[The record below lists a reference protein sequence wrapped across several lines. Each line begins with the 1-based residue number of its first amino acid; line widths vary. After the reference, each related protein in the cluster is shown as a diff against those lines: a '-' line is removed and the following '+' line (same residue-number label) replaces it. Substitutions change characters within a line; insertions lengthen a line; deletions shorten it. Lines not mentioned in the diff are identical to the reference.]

1 RNAEIYQWNIGVQHL
16 FGAGITV
23 GVDYSASESRHL
35 PFSSSSG
42 TANKNFLPSSIRKK
56 IVADSNNCFAT
67 DPDPANDC
75 NNPTNTLAGLVANPF
90 QSLFQGP
97 GAIFNEPSSI
107 YNDPQIPLIN
117 LLRPY
122 PQFDGSF
129 SGLTALTASA
139 SYNSLQ

>member
-1 RNAEIYQWNIGVQHL
+1 
-16 FGAGITV
+16 
-23 GVDYSASESRHL
+23 
-35 PFSSSSG
+35 
-42 TANKNFLPSSIRKK
+42 
-56 IVADSNNCFAT
+56 SNNCFAT

-139 SYNSLQ
+139 SYNSLQVRFQKRASHYVSFEGN